1 MAHDDEIDPEAEV
14 GETPPDALERVEND
28 DDEAVRLDAYDLD
41 DDGKIS
47 LVEDA
52 RANLG
57 VVDAQL
63 EALADEPGLKG
74 RLANAAHKITD
85 KLDND

>member
-1 MAHDDEIDPEAEV
+1 MAHDDDIDPGGEV
-14 GETPPDALERVEND
+14 GEAPAAAVEQVQND
-28 DDEAVRLDAYDLD
+28 EDVRLDAYDLD

-74 RLANAAHKITD
+74 RLANAAHKLTD

>member
-1 MAHDDEIDPEAEV
+1 MAHDDDTDPAAEV
-14 GETPPDALERVEND
+14 GETPATAIEQVEN
-28 DDEAVRLDAYDLD
+28 DEAVRLDAYDLD

-74 RLANAAHKITD
+74 RLASAAHHIVD

>member
-1 MAHDDEIDPEAEV
+1 MAHDDDIDPGAEV
-14 GETPPDALERVEND
+14 GETPATAIEQVEND
-28 DDEAVRLDAYDLD
+28 DETVRLDAYDLD

-47 LVEDA
+47 LIEDA

-74 RLANAAHKITD
+74 RLANAAHKFTD

>member
-1 MAHDDEIDPEAEV
+1 MAHDDDIDPAAEV
-14 GETPPDALERVEND
+14 GETPATAIEQVEN
-28 DDEAVRLDAYDLD
+28 DEAVRLDAYDLD

>member
-1 MAHDDEIDPEAEV
+1 MAHDDDIDPAAEV
-14 GETPPDALERVEND
+14 GETPATAIEQVEN
-28 DDEAVRLDAYDLD
+28 DEAVRLDAYDLD

-74 RLANAAHKITD
+74 RLANAAHKLTD

>member
-1 MAHDDEIDPEAEV
+1 MAHDDDIDPEADV
-14 GETPPDALERVEND
+14 GETPAEALEQVET

-52 RANLG
+52 RATLG
-57 VVDAQL
+57 VVDARL
-63 EALADEPGLKG
+63 EELADEPGLKG
-74 RLANAAHKITD
+74 RLANAAHKVTD

>member
-1 MAHDDEIDPEAEV
+1 MAHDDDIDPGAEV
-14 GETPPDALERVEND
+14 GETPTAAIDQVEND
-28 DDEAVRLDAYDLD
+28 ETVRLDAYDLD

-52 RANLG
+52 RANIG
-57 VVDAQL
+57 VVDARL
-63 EALADEPGLKG
+63 EELAEEPGLKG
-74 RLANAAHKITD
+74 RLANAAHKVTD

>member
-1 MAHDDEIDPEAEV
+1 MADDDDIDPAAEV
-14 GETPPDALERVEND
+14 GETPAAAIEQVEN
-28 DDEAVRLDAYDLD
+28 DEAVRLDAYDLD

-74 RLANAAHKITD
+74 RLANAAHKLTD

>member
-1 MAHDDEIDPEAEV
+1 MAHDDDIDPGAEV
-14 GETPPDALERVEND
+14 GEPPAAAIEQVEND
-28 DDEAVRLDAYDLD
+28 DDAVRLDAYDLD

-63 EALADEPGLKG
+63 EAFADEPGLKG
-74 RLANAAHKITD
+74 RLANAAHKLTD

>member
-1 MAHDDEIDPEAEV
+1 MAHDDDIDPGAEV
-14 GETPPDALERVEND
+14 GETPAAAIEQVEN
-28 DDEAVRLDAYDLD
+28 DEAVRLDAYDLD

-57 VVDAQL
+57 VVDARL
-63 EALADEPGLKG
+63 EELADEPGLKG